1 MLQLSP
7 LYRIDQG
14 FNKWDAKIYQFWQ
27 FYMQFTVLIEF
38 FFGFSFLDD
47 LFYDFAVSNRPQC
60 SPFVSQLFPLGL
72 ISMQVELGW
81 VQFLVE
87 KNFYIP
93 FKKFL

>member
-1 MLQLSP
+1 MGCENWSVL
-7 LYRIDQG
+7 
-14 FNKWDAKIYQFWQ
+14 
-27 FYMQFTVLIEF
+27 TVLHAVYGFDRI

-60 SPFVSQLFPLGL
+60 PPFVSQLFPLGL

-93 FKKFL
+93 FNKFL